1 MKNAQKTNLVQK
13 LEGILRPN
21 ENLGQDL
28 LDLLEREG
36 YLFDRDR
43 IHLAYGS
50 EQLYCTLL
58 QTREIVTL
66 CVDRLNNLTVQALN
80 FSAKSGFDA
89 DLCFCVRDI
98 FANIDKNTLNNPP
111 SERVF
116 GLFVEWAAQTDLE
129 TNPNVVFELLPDS
142 RLIRMR
148 ETPKFQT
155 CFRRYLPVNLTIKD
169 LASLILVKK
178 DLPKTPKEALGIF
191 RKKEASLKDKK
202 CLLDR

>member
-1 MKNAQKTNLVQK
+1 MENAQKTNLVQK

-21 ENLGQDL
+21 ETLGLDL

-36 YLFDRDR
+36 YRFDRDR

-58 QTREIVTL
+58 PTRETVTL

-98 FANIDKNTLNNPP
+98 FSNIDKNALNNPP
-111 SERVF
+111 SECVF

-129 TNPNVVFELLPDS
+129 TNPNVVFELLPDFRIV
-142 RLIRMR
+142 RLR
-148 ETPKFQT
+148 ETPAFQT
-155 CFRRYLPVNLTIKD
+155 CFRRYLPVNLTIED

-178 DLPKTPKEALGIF
+178 DWPKTPKEALGVF
-191 RKKEASLKDKK
+191 RKKEVSLKSKESR
-202 CLLDR
+202 LDR